1 MLNQQTMSNV
11 VLPAWVYKDANS
23 EQEIMRNAYRYINR
37 IPKRY
42 PGYKVLEVNDGIAK
56 CERCED

>member
-1 MLNQQTMSNV
+1 MLNQQTISNV
-11 VLPAWVYKDANS
+11 VLPTWVYKDANS
-23 EQEIMRNAYRYINR
+23 EQEIMRNACRYINR

-56 CERCED
+56 CERCEV

>member
-23 EQEIMRNAYRYINR
+23 EQEIMRNASRYINR

-42 PGYKVLEVNDGIAK
+42 PGYKVLEVNNGIAK